1 MGAWALAACKMIA
14 AHDNLRAAMIW
25 SGYEQ
30 APTHTQRMKKRPT
43 KNAAKSPPAPVTKA
57 DVARA
62 AGVSHITVSRVIN
75 TPEKVAPD
83 TRKRVEAFIASMD
96 YIPNLLAGGLA
107 SNRTGVIAAIVPTI
121 GHSIFAETIRGLSEK
136 LSSKG
141 YQLLLGQTDYS
152 EATETALV
160 ETFIGRRVDGIVLTG
175 IQHSARTRRRL
186 QATKIAVVETW
197 DLTRKPIDM
206 LVGFSNYEAG
216 RAMGEYLYG
225 RGHRNF
231 AFAGGPDARGLARF
245 QGYAEALRQH
255 SVKAPVKITVPLG
268 SLLRAGREALAQILN
283 EHPKTDAIFFSNDVI
298 AAGALMECIRLGIRV
313 PEQVAIAGFA
323 DLEIATE
330 LTPSL
335 TTVQVSGHQIGEK
348 AAQLLL
354 AKLAGEP
361 TDRAVCDLGFAIVPR
376 ASA

>member
-1 MGAWALAACKMIA
+1 MLKE
-14 AHDNLRAAMIW
+14 
-25 SGYEQ
+25 S
-30 APTHTQRMKKRPT
+30 KKRPS
-43 KNAAKSPPAPVTKA
+43 KNAGKSNPAVVTKA

-75 TPEKVAPD
+75 TPEKVAPE
-83 TRKRVEAFIASMD
+83 TRERVEAFIASMD
-96 YIPNLLAGGLA
+96 YIPNLLAGGL
-107 SNRTGVIAAIVPTI
+107 SSKRTGVIAAIVPTI
-121 GHSIFAETIRGLSEK
+121 GHSIFAETVRGLSEK

-152 EATETALV
+152 EAVETTLV

-175 IQHSARTRRRL
+175 IHHSARTRRRL
-186 QATKIAVVETW
+186 HATNIAVVETW

-216 RAMGEYLYG
+216 RAMAEYLYG
-225 RGHRNF
+225 RGRRNF
-231 AFAGGPDARGLARF
+231 AFAGGADARGLARF
-245 QGYAEALRQH
+245 QGYAEVLQQH
-255 SVKAPVKITVPLG
+255 DMKAPVRITVPLG
-268 SLLRAGREALAQILN
+268 SFLKAGREALVQILDA
-283 EHPKTDAIFFSNDVI
+283 HPQTDAIFFSNDVI
-298 AAGALMECIRLGIRV
+298 AAGALLECNRLGIRV
-313 PEQVAIAGFA
+313 PEQIAIAGFA

-335 TTVQVSGHQIGEK
+335 TTVQVSAYRIGEK

-354 AKLAGEP
+354 AKLTGESH
-361 TDRAVCDLGFAIVPR
+361 DHAVCDLGFAIVPR